1 MGIGMSDFDRYR
13 RCEEVGGMPDAGFGV
28 RPEIETLECAGRPV
42 RLVDPAEIWA
52 AAAAQ
57 RVELLHGQP
66 FPPPVRQV
74 QLWVAGD
81 VRDGRP
87 VFLLDAVVRTG
98 PGGADRPWPQSAV
111 LGNDLLGALLARRV
125 DAGDAW
131 AARVVDGVG
140 TAVAG
145 VSRRLGLE
153 RPATGAGSGA
163 LDAEPDVGLDAV
175 AQSEVSGSAVR
186 EDAGTGLRVTVTYRA
201 SGATNLVTLRA
212 VVGRDVVSGRHL
224 AAMFGFVLEA
234 VRDLLGQGGAALPD
248 GGYVLSRY
256 PVGRSSVAGSAPV
269 TLDRVGGLDA
279 VVAQF
284 RQIAIS
290 FRHPQVMARWGARRP
305 QGILLYGP
313 PGTGKT
319 MLARALATE
328 IGADFREIRT
338 PEILDKWL
346 GASERNIKR
355 IFRDARR
362 YRAPTVLLFDEFDSI
377 ISYAGAGGDAASQA
391 VNAVAGIFKQEMND
405 LIEDN
410 PNVMVVATTNFPD
423 RVDESLIRSGRFDVK
438 LAIPAPDAAGRA
450 QILTKMIR
458 QLIVEHEVPGFRMF
472 ADQLD
477 VADLAAATSGMSGA
491 DIKEVLRRAQLDKAM
506 QEARTGTPPAPIS
519 QDDLKQCIAEL
530 REAGARG

>member
-1 MGIGMSDFDRYR
+1 
-13 RCEEVGGMPDAGFGV
+13 MPDGEFGL
-28 RPEIETLECAGRPV
+28 RPDIEMLECGGCLV
-42 RLVDPAEIWA
+42 RLVDPAEIWVA
-52 AAAAQ
+52 AAEQ

-66 FPPPVRQV
+66 FPRPVRQV

-81 VRDGRP
+81 VRDDRP
-87 VFLLDAVVRTG
+87 VFLLDAAVRSG
-98 PGGADRPWPQSAV
+98 PGGTDRPWPQSTV
-111 LGNDLLGALLARRV
+111 LGNDLLGVLLARRV
-125 DAGDAW
+125 HAGDAW

-153 RPATGAGSGA
+153 PPATGAGSDVLDVGPDA
-163 LDAEPDVGLDAV
+163 LD
-175 AQSEVSGSAVR
+175 QSEVSGSAVR
-186 EDAGTGLRVTVTYRA
+186 EDADTGLRATVTYRA
-201 SGATNLVTLRA
+201 SGAANLVTLRA

-234 VRDLLGQGGAALPD
+234 VRDLAGPRGGALPA

-256 PVGRSSVAGSAPV
+256 PVGRSSAAGSAPV
-269 TLDRVGGLDA
+269 TLDRVGGLET

-284 RQIAIS
+284 RQIAVS
-290 FRHPQVMARWGARRP
+290 FRHPDVMARWGARRP

-355 IFRDARR
+355 IFREARR

-377 ISYAGAGGDAASQA
+377 ISYVGAGGDAASQA

-450 QILTKMIR
+450 QILAKMIR
-458 QLIVEHEVPGFRMF
+458 ELITEHEVPGFRMF

-477 VADLAAATSGMSGA
+477 LADLATATSGMTGA

-506 QEARTGTPPAPIS
+506 QEARTGTRPAPIG
-519 QDDLKQCIAEL
+519 QDDLKRCIAEV
-530 REAGARG
+530 RQAGAHS

>member
-1 MGIGMSDFDRYR
+1 
-13 RCEEVGGMPDAGFGV
+13 MPDVGFGL
-28 RPEIETLECAGRPV
+28 RPDIEMLECDGCPV

-52 AAAAQ
+52 AAAVQ

-74 QLWVAGD
+74 RLWVGGD

-87 VFLLDAVVRTG
+87 VFLFDAAVISG
-98 PGGADRPWPQSAV
+98 PGGAGRPWPQSAV
-111 LGNDLLGALLARRV
+111 LGNDLLGVLLARRV
-125 DAGDAW
+125 HAGDAW

-140 TAVAG
+140 MAVAG

-153 RPATGAGSGA
+153 PPATGPGSMAPA
-163 LDAEPDVGLDAV
+163 LDAGCDATV
-175 AQSEVSGSAVR
+175 EGEVRESGVR
-186 EDAGTGLRVTVTYRA
+186 EDAGTGLRVTVTYRG
-201 SGATNLVTLRA
+201 SGATTVVTLRA
-212 VVGRDVVSGRHL
+212 VVGREVASGRHL
-224 AAMFGFVLEA
+224 AAMFGFVLDA
-234 VRDLLGQGGAALPD
+234 VRDLAGRRGAALPD
-248 GGYVLSRY
+248 GGYVLSRD
-256 PVGRSSVAGSAPV
+256 PVGRSAAADPAAPV
-269 TLDRVGGLDA
+269 TLERVGGLDA

-290 FRHPQVMARWGARRP
+290 FRHPHVMARWGARRP

-328 IGADFREIRT
+328 VGADFREIRT

-355 IFRDARR
+355 IFREARR

-410 PNVMVVATTNFPD
+410 PNVIVVATTNFPD

-438 LAIPAPDAAGRA
+438 LAIPAPDAGGRA

-458 QLIVEHEVPGFRMF
+458 QLIAAHEVPGFRMF

-477 VADLAAATSGMSGA
+477 VAELATAAAGMTGA

-506 QEARTGTPPAPIS
+506 QEARTGVPPAPIS
-519 QDDLKQCIAEL
+519 QDDLKRCIAEL
-530 REAGARG
+530 RHAGAHSGGSFQTR